1 MTETQPADICYLL
14 AMPLQVFPA
23 RAQPKPDPAQRDAPY
38 FFDIDI
44 EFVAANTLTLVIDEV
59 SIEVHCQILD
69 RQVWLAECHYRLPNL
84 WTTEALTRHRAIQQT
99 LTTQL
104 REQTGYSGAFIETYT
119 VLLVG
124 SLDRTPDE
132 FVDAHTA
139 TLVRW
144 LRSLDKVPTEKE
156 ASKILGG
163 RIHYSE
169 RDLTLVDRR
178 GAIIIAEKEDFQFD
192 LQLLKIGNYQLL
204 RYRLL
209 DRTIEKGLQQ
219 LRQYA
224 TQKRAV
230 WWPSRRKQL
239 QAIVAQRLSLVLD
252 FEKIDQSLLLIG
264 DWYSAQVY
272 RAVVAQLS
280 LDQWKTIVQG
290 KIESLLALNDIV
302 YQDLAFS
309 WRWFLDFVMLI
320 GWLIL
325 LVGYFILFFAG
336 L

>member
-1 MTETQPADICYLL
+1 
-14 AMPLQVFPA
+14 
-23 RAQPKPDPAQRDAPY
+23 
-38 FFDIDI
+38 
-44 EFVAANTLTLVIDEV
+44 
-59 SIEVHCQILD
+59 
-69 RQVWLAECHYRLPNL
+69 
-84 WTTEALTRHRAIQQT
+84 
-99 LTTQL
+99 
-104 REQTGYSGAFIETYT
+104 
-119 VLLVG
+119 VG

-132 FVDAHTA
+132 FVDAHAA

-144 LRSLDKVPTEKE
+144 LRSLDKVPTETE
-156 ASKILGG
+156 AGKILGG
-163 RIHYSE
+163 RIHYSA

-209 DRTIEKGLQQ
+209 DRTIEKWLQQ